1 MKKIFFVLLI
11 IFMAVLWPNG
21 LLAQEQEQTRILAGK
36 QLGLIFN
43 VSGLLLNIIEEHQDS
58 IQGGLGM
65 KLWIG
70 DKSALRGILDFN
82 HTNLSGTRD
91 TLIGISA
98 AYEYHFLRRRVS
110 PYGGALAGT
119 QVRVGTANDVSLYL
133 GAILG
138 AEFELVEN
146 VGLFGEYSL
155 LVNINEPLFAIDL
168 GLGNNAQIGIVV
180 YLN

>member
-1 MKKIFFVLLI
+1 
-11 IFMAVLWPNG
+11 
-21 LLAQEQEQTRILAGK
+21 
-36 QLGLIFN
+36 
-43 VSGLLLNIIEEHQDS
+43 
-58 IQGGLGM
+58 M

-98 AYEYHFLRRRVS
+98 AYEYYFLRRRVS

-168 GLGNNAQIGIVV
+168 GLGINAQIGIVV